1 MSTFYKNMSSER
13 ALEKAM
19 RYCSFQERCVFD
31 VENRFRAWNVKRED
45 WDKLI
50 DSLIEQDFLNQKRYV
65 EAFVRGK
72 FLIKRWGKNKIKAEL
87 FQKKISG
94 NVVDKSIETEILEE
108 DYFKTIKLLIEKKRH
123 LIKDEDKSKIKEKIF
138 RYLSSKGYETEL
150 IFRFLN

>member
-1 MSTFYKNMSSER
+1 MSSER

-31 VENRFRAWNVKRED
+31 MENRFRAWNVKRED

-50 DSLIEQDFLNQKRYV
+50 DSLIEQDFLNEKRYI

-72 FLIKRWGKNKIKAEL
+72 FLIKKWGKNKIKAEL

-94 NVVDKSIETEILEE
+94 IEVDKSIETEILEE
-108 DYFKTIKLLIEKKRH
+108 DYSKTIKLLIEKKRQ
-123 LIKDEDKSKIKEKIF
+123 LITDDDKLKIKEKIY
-138 RYLSSKGYETEL
+138 RYLLSKGYESEL
-150 IFRFLN
+150 IFKHLK

>member
-1 MSTFYKNMSSER
+1 MSKFFKNISYDR

-31 VENRFRAWNVKRED
+31 MENRFRTWNVKRED

-50 DSLIEQDFLNQKRYV
+50 DSLIDQDFLNEKRYV

-72 FLIKRWGKNKIKAEL
+72 FLIKKWGRNKIKAEL
-87 FQKKISG
+87 FQKNISG
-94 NVVDKSIETEILEE
+94 IVVDKSIEAEILED
-108 DYFKTIKLLIEKKRH
+108 DYYKTIQQLIEKKKL
-123 LIKDEDKSKIKEKIF
+123 LIIDDDKLKIKEKIF

>member
-31 VENRFRAWNVKRED
+31 MENRFRAWNVKRED

-50 DSLIEQDFLNQKRYV
+50 DSLIEQDFLNEKRYI

-72 FLIKRWGKNKIKAEL
+72 FLIKKWGKNKIKAEL

-94 NVVDKSIETEILEE
+94 IEVDKSIETEILEE
-108 DYFKTIKLLIEKKRH
+108 DYSKTIKLLIEKKRQ
-123 LIKDEDKSKIKEKIF
+123 LITDDDKLKIKEKIY
-138 RYLSSKGYETEL
+138 RYLLSKGYESEL
-150 IFRFLN
+150 IFKHLK